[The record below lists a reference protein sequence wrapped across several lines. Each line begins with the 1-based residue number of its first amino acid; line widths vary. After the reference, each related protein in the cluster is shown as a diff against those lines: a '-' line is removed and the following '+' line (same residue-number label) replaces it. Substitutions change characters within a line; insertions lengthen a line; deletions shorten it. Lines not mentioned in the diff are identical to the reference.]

1 MVRRLLV
8 LVLRGALGIVLLV
21 VLPVRVEPTRPGL
34 VRVVL
39 GLVMVVPRVR
49 EGVRVLL
56 LVVILLVLAVVRG
69 AVPPMVQMERV
80 WATQHGQQL
89 WMLWLRA
96 ASAAPS
102 SGAPAPMTAAQ
113 GSSESGHNSNRTT
126 GTTHRSRQ
134 QGKGGDAAPGGNGV
148 HAAAKHSPRLVTLLQ
163 TPVPPIAAA
172 TRRVVLVLVL
182 PVVLGLVLLG
192 VLLGL
197 PTLLMLP
204 QLVLATDMFWWR
216 SRQWKL
222 SRRLRQR
229 LLTTRTVPL
238 ATAALVWR
246 L

>member
-1 MVRRLLV
+1 M
-8 LVLRGALGIVLLV
+8 A
-21 VLPVRVEPTRPGL
+21 
-34 VRVVL
+34 
-39 GLVMVVPRVR
+39 
-49 EGVRVLL
+49 
-56 LVVILLVLAVVRG
+56 ILLVLAVVRG

-197 PTLLMLP
+197 VVGLLTLLTLLTLLM
-204 QLVLATDMFWWR
+204 QLALATDMIWWQ

-222 SRRLRQR
+222 PRRLLQR
-229 LLTTRTVPL
+229 LLTTRTVPW